1 MCSQHHLSDIN
12 ATFLN
17 CLGTAMA
24 LITSD
29 PSNLIEAGRLLQ
41 EVRTQKG
48 LSLEAMCKLL
58 GMSQNQIKAIEEG
71 DVNYFKKNTT
81 TLTWHARIYAKKIGV
96 HLPESVFTGVRRHTT
111 TPSYPVQMI
120 PAFLLKSP
128 SQSQTEATGCGKR

>member
-1 MCSQHHLSDIN
+1 VIFK

-24 LITSD
+24 LTASD
-29 PSNLIEAGRLLQ
+29 PGNVIEAGRLLQ
-41 EVRTQKG
+41 EARTQKG

-96 HLPESVFTGVRRHTT
+96 HLPEVVFTGIRRHSTT
-111 TPSYPVQMI
+111 HSHTAQKI

-128 SQSQTEATGCGKR
+128 SQSETDATAYERR